1 MTGLF
6 YDLELTIQGKVEI
19 FKQYKA
25 KRYGTI
31 GIYKS
36 ENRSWKVLG

>member
-25 KRYGTI
+25 KTYDRYI
-31 GIYKS
+31 
-36 ENRSWKVLG
+36 

>member
-6 YDLELTIQGKVEI
+6 DLELTIQGKVEI

-25 KRYGTI
+25 KTYDRYI
-31 GIYKS
+31 
-36 ENRSWKVLG
+36 